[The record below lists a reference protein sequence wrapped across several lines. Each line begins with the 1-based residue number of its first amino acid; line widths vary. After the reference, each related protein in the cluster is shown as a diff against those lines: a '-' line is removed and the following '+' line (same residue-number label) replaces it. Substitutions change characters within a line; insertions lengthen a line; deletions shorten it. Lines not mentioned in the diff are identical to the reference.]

1 MTTKE
6 PGGTFGQPPNNKPG
20 PDLNMHKNKI

>member
-6 PGGTFGQPPNNKPG
+6 SGETFGQTPNNKPG